1 MYADEILMDLEFER
15 GFDAAEDLI
24 GGYRERNGEYRLG
37 YYDNDPEM
45 DHFDEMVDLAAAL
58 R

>member
-1 MYADEILMDLEFER
+1 MYGEEILMDLEFER
-15 GFDAAEDLI
+15 GLDGADDLI

-37 YYDNDPEM
+37 CFDDDPEM
-45 DHFDEMVDLAAAL
+45 DRFDEMVDLAASL